1 MYHGRGLQNLV
12 AKDMKAGASADH
24 IEAVE
29 RVLMEKYARRKSV
42 YDNWQKNQEKLDDI

>member
-1 MYHGRGLQNLV
+1 MV

-29 RVLMEKYARRKSV
+29 RVLMEKYALRKAV
-42 YDNWQKNQEKLDDI
+42 YDKWKKNQEKLDDI